1 MARQIPLS
9 APWRPSGRGHAATP
23 ALQRGMALITGLV
36 LLLVLSI
43 VAIAAMQLTTLEYQ
57 MSANSANHSRARQVS
72 ESARMAVG
80 TLLPEHV
87 YRRGWTGMDL
97 AAGLDIEDKDSDG
110 SDDLLYGD
118 NSECASDCFDQ
129 AGLESGTFTLDEDAT
144 FVRDMDNAD
153 GDNNVTTGTSD
164 PLDLNAS
171 VAVYRTTT
179 KLDRGSGTATLA
191 GYSGLGKGAAGGGT
205 VIHFY
210 VRSEGEAARHAKGA
224 TSADVRSRVL
234 N

>member
-1 MARQIPLS
+1 MASQTS
-9 APWRPSGRGHAATP
+9 NFRPKPPIGRGR
-23 ALQRGMALITGLV
+23 LSFRGKSDRNRGMALITGLV

-43 VAIAAMQLTTLEYQ
+43 VAIAAMQITTLEYQ

-87 YRRGWTGMDL
+87 YRRGWSGIDKAT
-97 AAGLDIEDKDSDG
+97 GLDIKDKDSDG
-110 SDDLLYGD
+110 NDDVLYGD
-118 NSECASDCFDQ
+118 NSECAADCFDHD
-129 AGLESGTFTLDEDAT
+129 ALDEDAV
-144 FVRDMDNAD
+144 FALDMDNAD
-153 GDNNVTTGTSD
+153 SDDNVTTGTTD

-171 VAVYRTTT
+171 VAVYRAETQVD
-179 KLDRGSGTATLA
+179 KGAGTAMLA

-205 VIHFY
+205 IIHFY
-210 VRSEGEAARHAKGA
+210 VRSDGEAARQARA
-224 TSADVRSRVL
+224 TTSSNVRSRVL